1 MNLRL
6 WAGALLFACISGQAL
21 AASDQLV
28 PEGCVI
34 LSKPRKVSSEC
45 GFKKNTAMFYTP
57 IRASGAQGC
66 PKSLIVLYRDPQTG
80 KILSHAALRQ
90 NTVIETCTAGVTKV
104 AIKPGQAI
112 IRSDKDT
119 RKPLGK
125 NKASGRL
132 DGITITY
139 SYSACT
145 STVCTPASGTIKVS
159 GNTLIAEAGGVRKS
173 LPIGGQVI
181 EGRNQSS
188 HGCTTRLDDTWEV
201 SVSATQIVSRV
212 DTKYKTTCNAGTNSE
227 GRSGANFV
235 VIVDGNRCTLRASW
249 DGNQTNYYAD
259 GKVAKFPN
267 GSVRMTNPKCSV
279 R

>member
-1 MNLRL
+1 MCE
-6 WAGALLFACISGQAL
+6 FQ
-21 AASDQLV
+21 
-28 PEGCVI
+28 
-34 LSKPRKVSSEC
+34 
-45 GFKKNTAMFYTP
+45 KNTAMFYTP
-57 IRASGAQGC
+57 IKTSGAQGC
-66 PKSLIVLYRDPQTG
+66 PKSLIVIYRDPQTG

-90 NTVIETCTAGVTKV
+90 NTVIETCTAGVSRV

-112 IRSDKDT
+112 IRSDKDS

-125 NKASGRL
+125 DKPSSRL
-132 DGITITY
+132 DGITISY

-201 SVSATQIVSRV
+201 SVSATQIASRV
-212 DTKYKTTCNAGTNSE
+212 DTKWKTTCNAGTDSE
-227 GRSGANFV
+227 GKSGANFV
-235 VIVDGNRCTLRASW
+235 VAVDGSRCTLRASW

-259 GKVAKFPN
+259 GQVKKIPN
-267 GSVRMTNPKCSV
+267 SLLRMTNPRCTV

>member
-1 MNLRL
+1 MKSRL
-6 WAGALLFACISGQAL
+6 WAGVLLFACASGQAF

-57 IRASGAQGC
+57 IKTSGAQGC

-90 NTVIETCTAGVTKV
+90 NTVIETCTAGVSRV

-112 IRSDKDT
+112 IRSDKDS

-125 NKASGRL
+125 NKPSGRL
-132 DGITITY
+132 DGVTISY

-145 STVCTPASGTIKVS
+145 STVCTPASGVIKLS
-159 GNTLIAEAGGVRKS
+159 GNTLIWEGGGVRKS
-173 LPIGGQVI
+173 LPIGGQFL
-181 EGRNQSS
+181 EGRTESS
-188 HGCTTRLDDTWEV
+188 HGCKTRFDDTYEV
-201 SVSATQIVSRV
+201 SANASQVVARSS
-212 DTKYKTTCNAGTNSE
+212 TKWSSTCSGTRSE
-227 GRSGANFV
+227 GRSGSLHLV
-235 VIVDGNRCTLRASW
+235 RVDGNKCDIRVSW
-249 DGNQTNYYAD
+249 DGDQTNYDAD
-259 GKVAKFPN
+259 GKVRKFPN
-267 GSVRMTNPKCSV
+267 GSLRMTNPRCTF